1 MSNPRLLMQKIII
14 AIDGHS
20 ACGKS
25 STAKVVAR
33 KLDYMYIDSGAM
45 YRATTYHFLQKDIDI
60 SNPDQ
65 VSKALKGVDIQFKID
80 ASGNSQV
87 LLNGT
92 FAEEFIRTME
102 VNKHVSEVSAISSV
116 RRAMVSQQRQ
126 IGTEKGVVMDG
137 RDIGSVV
144 FPDAELKIFMTAS
157 LEVRA
162 ERRQKELRE
171 KGIEEK
177 LSVIS
182 SNLKSRDEADST
194 RADSPLVKAE
204 DAVVVDTTHLTFD
217 DQVDKIVKLAE
228 QIIYD
233 R

>member
-1 MSNPRLLMQKIII
+1 RKIII

-25 STAKVVAR
+25 STAKVVAK
-33 KLDYMYIDSGAM
+33 KLSYMYIDSGAM
-45 YRATTYHFLQKDIDI
+45 YRATTYYFLQNDIDL
-60 SNPDQ
+60 SNQAQ
-65 VSKALKGVDIQFKID
+65 VSKALESIDIQFKID

-102 VNKHVSEVSAISSV
+102 VNQHVSEVSAVSSV

-126 IGTEKGVVMDG
+126 IGAEKGVVMDG
-137 RDIGSVV
+137 RDIGTVV
-144 FPDAELKIFMTAS
+144 FPDAELKVFMTAS
-157 LEVRA
+157 LKVRA
-162 ERRQKELRE
+162 ERRQKELKE
-171 KGIEEK
+171 KGIAEE

-182 SNLKSRDEADST
+182 SNLISRDKADSS
-194 RADSPLVKAE
+194 RADSPLVQAD
-204 DAVVVDTTHLTFD
+204 DAIVVDTTRLTFN

>member
-1 MSNPRLLMQKIII
+1 MSHQRLLMKKIII

-33 KLDYMYIDSGAM
+33 KLGYMYIDSGAM
-45 YRATTYHFLQKDIDI
+45 YRATTYYFLKKGIDI
-60 SNPDQ
+60 KSPEQ
-65 VSKALKGVDIQFKID
+65 VNQGLDNIDIQFKID
-80 ASGNSQV
+80 SSGNSQV

-102 VNKHVSEVSAISSV
+102 VNQKVSEVSAISSV

-144 FPDAELKIFMTAS
+144 FPKAELKIFMTAS

-162 ERRQKELRE
+162 KRRQMELQE
-171 KGIEEK
+171 KGIFEE
-177 LSVIS
+177 LSDIS

-194 RADSPLVKAE
+194 RADSPLVQAE
-204 DAVVVDTTHLTFD
+204 DAIEVDTTHLTFK

>member
-1 MSNPRLLMQKIII
+1 MHKIII

-25 STAKVVAR
+25 STAKVVAK
-33 KLDYMYIDSGAM
+33 KLGYMYIDSGAM
-45 YRATTYHFLQKDIDI
+45 YRATTYYFLQNDIAL
-60 SNPDQ
+60 SNHDQ
-65 VSKALKGVDIQFKID
+65 VGEALESIDIQFKID

-102 VNKHVSEVSAISSV
+102 VNQHVSEVSAVSSV

-126 IGTEKGVVMDG
+126 IGAEKGVVMDG
-137 RDIGSVV
+137 RDIGTVV
-144 FPDAELKIFMTAS
+144 FPDAELKVFMTAS
-157 LEVRA
+157 LKVRA
-162 ERRQKELRE
+162 ERRQKELME
-171 KGIEEK
+171 KGIAEE

-182 SNLKSRDEADST
+182 SNLMSRDKADSS
-194 RADSPLVKAE
+194 RADSPLVQAD
-204 DAVVVDTTHLTFD
+204 DALVVDTTHLTFN

>member
-1 MSNPRLLMQKIII
+1 MRKIII

-25 STAKVVAR
+25 STAKVVAK
-33 KLDYMYIDSGAM
+33 KLSYMYIDSGAM
-45 YRATTYHFLQKDIDI
+45 YRTTTYYFLQNDIDL
-60 SNPDQ
+60 SNQDQ
-65 VSKALKGVDIQFKID
+65 VSKALESIDIQFKID

-92 FAEEFIRTME
+92 FAEAFIRTME
-102 VNKHVSEVSAISSV
+102 VNQHVSEVSAVSSV

-126 IGTEKGVVMDG
+126 IGAEKGVVMDG
-137 RDIGSVV
+137 RDIGTVV
-144 FPDAELKIFMTAS
+144 FPDAELKVFMTAS
-157 LEVRA
+157 LKVRA
-162 ERRQKELRE
+162 ERRQKELKE
-171 KGIEEK
+171 KGIVEE

-182 SNLKSRDEADST
+182 SNLMSRDKADSS
-194 RADSPLVKAE
+194 RADSPLVKAD
-204 DAVVVDTTHLTFD
+204 DAIVVDTTRLTFD

>member
-1 MSNPRLLMQKIII
+1 MQKIII

-25 STAKVVAR
+25 STAKLVAR
-33 KLDYMYIDSGAM
+33 RLGYTYIDSGAM
-45 YRATTYHFLQKDIDI
+45 YRGTTYYFLQNGIDI
-60 SNPDQ
+60 SNHDQ
-65 VSKALKGVDIQFKID
+65 VSKALNAVDIQFKID

-102 VNKHVSEVSAISSV
+102 VNQHVSDVSAISSV
-116 RRAMVSQQRQ
+116 RRAMVSLQRQ
-126 IGTEKGVVMDG
+126 IGIEKGVVMDG

-144 FPDAELKIFMTAS
+144 FPDAELKVFMTAS

-162 ERRQKELRE
+162 ERRQKELLE
-171 KGIEEK
+171 KGIYEE

-182 SNLKSRDEADST
+182 SNLMSRDKADSSRT
-194 RADSPLVKAE
+194 DSPLVQTE

-217 DQVDKIVKLAE
+217 DQVDIIVKLAE

>member
-1 MSNPRLLMQKIII
+1 MHKIII

-25 STAKVVAR
+25 STAKVVAK
-33 KLDYMYIDSGAM
+33 KLNYMYIDSGAM
-45 YRATTYHFLQKDIDI
+45 YRATTYYFLQNDIDL
-60 SNPDQ
+60 SNQDQ
-65 VSKALKGVDIQFKID
+65 VSKALESIDIQFKID
-80 ASGNSQV
+80 GSGNSQV

-102 VNKHVSEVSAISSV
+102 VNQHVSEVSAVSSV

-126 IGTEKGVVMDG
+126 IGAEKGVVMDG
-137 RDIGSVV
+137 RDIGTVV
-144 FPDAELKIFMTAS
+144 FPDAELKVFMTAS
-157 LEVRA
+157 LKVRA
-162 ERRQKELRE
+162 ERRQKELKE
-171 KGIEEK
+171 KGIAEE

-182 SNLKSRDEADST
+182 SNLMSRDKADSS
-194 RADSPLVKAE
+194 RADSPLVQAD
-204 DAVVVDTTHLTFD
+204 DAIVVDTTRLTFN

>member
-1 MSNPRLLMQKIII
+1 MKKIII

-25 STAKVVAR
+25 STAKVVAK
-33 KLDYMYIDSGAM
+33 KLGYMYIDSGAM
-45 YRATTYHFLQKDIDI
+45 YRATTYNFLQEGVDTK
-60 SNPDQ
+60 NPGQVDQ
-65 VSKALKGVDIQFKID
+65 ALENTDIQFKID
-80 ASGNSQV
+80 GSGNSQV

-102 VNKHVSEVSAISSV
+102 VNQHVSEVSAISSV

-144 FPDAELKIFMTAS
+144 FPKAELKIFMTAS

-162 ERRQKELRE
+162 KRRQKELQE
-171 KGIEEK
+171 KGVFEE
-177 LSVIS
+177 LSDIS

-194 RADSPLVKAE
+194 RADSPLVQAE
-204 DAVVVDTTHLTFD
+204 DAIVVDTTHLTFN

>member
-1 MSNPRLLMQKIII
+1 MHKIII

-33 KLDYMYIDSGAM
+33 KLGYMYIDSGAM

-116 RRAMVSQQRQ
+116 RRAMVSLQRQ